1 MRQPAH
7 DWTEERVQRVV
18 AVGESLLRCLG
29 TTALLALV
37 ACQSAPPQPFPDGAP
52 TRPPQGCESLR
63 ERGGEC

>member
-1 MRQPAH
+1 MTMPSITAARL
-7 DWTEERVQRVV
+7 V
-18 AVGESLLRCLG
+18 ALAL
-29 TTALLALV
+29 ALLALT